1 MSQKYILS
9 CNQCNYSSE
18 FKIGKSSNQE
28 AWIEKLKVQIRENR
42 FGEETRLFLENHP
55 DVKINA
61 IWAVYTCPSCGRIR
75 QRVRM
80 RMESAEKSFA
90 YRNYCD
96 DCGARMAQVSDI
108 MHVHCPSCKQ
118 PLIVETF

>member
-9 CNQCNYSSE
+9 CNQCAYSSV
-18 FKIGKSSNQE
+18 FKIGRSSDQD
-28 AWIEKLKVQIRENR
+28 AWQIKIKDQILSNH
-42 FGEETRLFLENHP
+42 FGEETKLFLENHP

-61 IWAVYTCPSCGRIR
+61 FWAVYTCPSCGRIR

-80 RMESAEKSFA
+80 RMQSGEKTFA

-108 MHVHCPSCKQ
+108 LHVHCPSCKQ
-118 PLIVETF
+118 PLKVESI

>member
-61 IWAVYTCPSCGRIR
+61 FWQSILVLLAVVFDNGF
-75 QRVRM
+75 
-80 RMESAEKSFA
+80 E
-90 YRNYCD
+90 
-96 DCGARMAQVSDI
+96 
-108 MHVHCPSCKQ
+108 
-118 PLIVETF
+118 